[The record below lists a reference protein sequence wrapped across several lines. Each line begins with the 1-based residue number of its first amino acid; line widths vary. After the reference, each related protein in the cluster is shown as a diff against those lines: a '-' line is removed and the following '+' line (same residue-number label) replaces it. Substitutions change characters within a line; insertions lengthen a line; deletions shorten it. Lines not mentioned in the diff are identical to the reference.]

1 MHESENDHHEDLPM
15 ITVGIPTFN
24 RASSLRQTLSS
35 LRDMAVPDDLAWELV
50 VVNNNCTDETDRVL
64 EEFAGFIP
72 LRSEFEP
79 RQGHCHARNRV
90 LEAARG
96 DYIVWTDD
104 DVIVDR
110 DWLAAY
116 ARAFR
121 RWPEVAVFGGFIRP
135 RYEEPVA
142 SWIIKNETLL
152 CGPLVI
158 RDLGDKPVLLSV
170 QERRFPYGANMAV
183 RAREQRMFR
192 YNPELGPGPRGRL
205 GEEVD
210 VVERILR
217 SGATG
222 YWIPDARV
230 EHCIGRN
237 RQTIRF
243 VARYSAACA
252 ESAAITRNDAA
263 GGFWLGAP
271 RWMWRRLLEEWLRY
285 RIHRL
290 TSSSPIWVNDL
301 LAWST
306 TWGAIRYSRNQRR

>member
-1 MHESENDHHEDLPM
+1 MTNGADLPE
-15 ITVGIPTFN
+15 ITVAICTCN
-24 RASSLRQTLSS
+24 RASSLRQTLCS
-35 LRDMAVPDDLAWELV
+35 LRDIAVPDDLAWELV

-64 EEFAGFIP
+64 EEFTGLLP
-72 LRSEFEP
+72 LRREFEP
-79 RQGHCHARNRV
+79 RQGASHARNRV
-90 LEAARG
+90 LEVARG

-121 RWPEVAVFGGFIRP
+121 RWPDAAVFGGFIRP

-142 SWIIKNETLL
+142 SWIIENETLL
-152 CGPLVI
+152 GGPLVI
-158 RDLGDKPVLLSV
+158 RDFGDKPVLLSV
-170 QERRFPYGANMAV
+170 QERRFPYGANFAV
-183 RAREQRMFR
+183 RASEQRMFR
-192 YNPELGPGPRGRL
+192 YNPDLGIGPGRGRL
-205 GEEVD
+205 GDEVD

-230 EHCIGRN
+230 WHCIGRD

-243 VARYSAACA
+243 VARYSAAWGETLA
-252 ESAAITRNDAA
+252 FQRNDTA
-263 GGFWLGAP
+263 GGFWLGVP

-290 TSSSPIWVNDL
+290 TSSSPTKAL
-301 LAWST
+301 
-306 TWGAIRYSRNQRR
+306 IR

>member
-1 MHESENDHHEDLPM
+1 MSNNADLPM
-15 ITVGIPTFN
+15 ITVAICTFN
-24 RASSLRQTLSS
+24 RASSLRRTLCS

-50 VVNNNCTDETDRVL
+50 VVNNNCTDDTDRVL
-64 EEFAGFIP
+64 AEFTGPLP
-72 LRSEFEP
+72 LRREFEP
-79 RQGHCHARNRV
+79 RQGLSNARNRV

-110 DWLAAY
+110 EWLAAY

-121 RWPEVAVFGGFIRP
+121 RWPEAAVFGGFIRP
-135 RYEEPVA
+135 RYEEPAA
-142 SWIIKNETLL
+142 SWIIENETLL
-152 CGPLVI
+152 GGPLVI
-158 RDLGDKPVLLSV
+158 RDFGDNPVLLSV
-170 QERRFPYGANMAV
+170 EERRFPYGANFAV
-183 RAREQRMFR
+183 RAREQRSFQ
-192 YNPELGPGPRGRL
+192 YNPELGLGPSRGRL
-205 GEEVD
+205 GDEVD

-222 YWIPDARV
+222 YWIPDAKV

-243 VARYSAACA
+243 IARYSAAWGETVA
-252 ESAAITRNDAA
+252 FHENNAA
-263 GGFWLGAP
+263 GAFWLGAP
-271 RWMWRRLLEEWLRY
+271 RWMWRRLLEQWLRY

-290 TSSSPIWVNDL
+290 TSSSRIWVNDL

-306 TWGAIRYSRNQRR
+306 TWGAIRYWRNQRR

>member
-1 MHESENDHHEDLPM
+1 MNTNPDLPT
-15 ITVGIPTFN
+15 ITVAICTFN
-24 RASSLRQTLSS
+24 RASSLRRTLCS
-35 LRDMAVPDDLAWELV
+35 LRDMAVPDGVAWELV

-64 EEFAGFIP
+64 EEFAGSLP
-72 LRSEFEP
+72 LRREFEP
-79 RQGHCHARNRV
+79 RQGHCNARNRA

-121 RWPEVAVFGGFIRP
+121 RWPEAAVFGGFIRP

-142 SWIIKNETLL
+142 SWIIENETLL
-152 CGPLVI
+152 GGPLVI
-158 RDLGDKPVLLSV
+158 RDFGDKPVPLSV
-170 QERRFPYGANMAV
+170 QERRLPYGANFAV
-183 RAREQRMFR
+183 RASEQRMFR
-192 YNPELGPGPRGRL
+192 YNPELGLVAGGGRL
-205 GEEVD
+205 GDEID
-210 VVERILR
+210 VIEQILR
-217 SGATG
+217 SGASG

-230 EHCIGRN
+230 EHCIGRD

-243 VARYSAACA
+243 VARYSAAWGETVA
-252 ESAAITRNDAA
+252 HRENDATGA
-263 GGFWLGAP
+263 FWFGAP
-271 RWMWRRLLEEWLRY
+271 RWMWRRFLEEWLRY

-290 TSSSPIWVNDL
+290 TSPSPIWVNDL
-301 LAWST
+301 IAWSK